1 MERSVFPT
9 PEVAARLRQFTL
21 LRADVTRNDDIDRQL
36 LNHYGLFGPPSL
48 VFFGN
53 DGREYEDVRIQGEVD
68 AKTLE
73 SHLEA
78 VLRSITNL

>member
-1 MERSVFPT
+1 
-9 PEVAARLRQFTL
+9 
-21 LRADVTRNDDIDRQL
+21 L

-73 SHLEA
+73 SHLDA
-78 VLRSITNL
+78 VLRAITNL